1 MLSPRSLPVLLVY
14 FISHELKHEG
24 YQLKVVVY
32 TLAFVHT
39 FILAVGKGVSL
50 VEVHV
55 AERIRISAGFFCHS
69 FQTCFIH
76 QLPLLWII
84 LYIRSIHLV
93 NKVNLISD
101 LSGASQKLFE
111 HVRRLDSKSADYITL
126 LPINKY
132 FTTNQLCEYLIMT
145 FLGW

>member
-14 FISHELKHEG
+14 LISHELKDEG
-24 YQLKVVVY
+24 YQSKVVVY
-32 TLAFVHT
+32 SLAFVRT
-39 FILAVGKGVSL
+39 FILAVGEGVSL

-55 AERIRISAGFFCHS
+55 ADRIRISAGFFCHS
-69 FQTCFIH
+69 FQPFFIH

-101 LSGASQKLFE
+101 LAGQKLFE

-145 FLGW
+145 SLGW